1 MSARRVTRLSFTKLS
16 LFEFCPTAYRYRYVE
31 RVPIPFAPRLV
42 VGAIVHAVLN
52 RLFER
57 LQARERV
64 DKAVLDRLHA
74 DYWAQAPRLDPE
86 RFPDMWHDG
95 QALLDGYWS
104 ANHQH
109 LGQPV
114 LLESR
119 FRFRPDPAGRL
130 LDRGRHRPNGRD
142 PVRRGDHRLQERP
155 PSRRGFQIAFAR
167 SFIRTRWAWRG
178 CTNSRL
184 SAWTPTS
191 WPTTPPSR

>member
-57 LQARERV
+57 VQARERV

-104 ANHQH
+104 ANHQN
-109 LGQPV
+109 LGHPV

-119 FRFRPDPAGRL
+119 FRFRPDPQAGYSIEGVI
-130 LDRGRHRPNGRD
+130 DRVDETRQA
-142 PVRRGDHRLQERP
+142 RRSSTTRAAGVPR
-155 PSRRGFQIAFAR
+155 SCQIAFAR
-167 SFIRTRWAWRG
+167 SSIPTRWAWRG